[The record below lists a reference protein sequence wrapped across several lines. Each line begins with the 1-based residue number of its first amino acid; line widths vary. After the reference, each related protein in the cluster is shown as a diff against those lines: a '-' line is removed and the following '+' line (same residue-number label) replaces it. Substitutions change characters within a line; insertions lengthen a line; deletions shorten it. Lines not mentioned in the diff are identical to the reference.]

1 MAVPESDLFSGTALH
16 LGGEQDTDDGAPAG
30 DEAAVDEAA
39 VDDELVD
46 DGDVE

>member
-1 MAVPESDLFSGTALH
+1 MMAVPESDLFSGTALH
-16 LGGEQDTDDGAPAG
+16 LGGEQDTDDGAPA
-30 DEAAVDEAA
+30 DDEAA